1 MALPIASLLPLATKY
16 LPMVINTVTSVVRDK
31 KAKKQLNLTD
41 STKPVEVVSGN
52 TELINEDVASGVSIS
67 STRLMNV
74 VGTPSLIGLGVERL
88 AAGETQV
95 GLILIGFG
103 IVYCLGLSVITYL
116 KDKQ

>member
-1 MALPIASLLPLATKY
+1 MALPIAALLPLATKY

-41 STKPVEVVSGN
+41 STKPVEIVSSN

-88 AAGETQV
+88 TSGETQV
-95 GLILIGFG
+95 GLILIALGV
-103 IVYCLGLSVITYL
+103 VYCLGLTFLTKYG
-116 KDKQ
+116 DK